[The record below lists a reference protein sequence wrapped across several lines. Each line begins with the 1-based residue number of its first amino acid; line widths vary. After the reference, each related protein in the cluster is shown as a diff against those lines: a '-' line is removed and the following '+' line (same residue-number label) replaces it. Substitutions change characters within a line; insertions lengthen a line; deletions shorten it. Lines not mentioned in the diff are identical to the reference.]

1 MAFLFKSKK
10 NQQTSGLPPATR
22 NVHTSEGA
30 PAGSGATLNGSKDG
44 VVTSQTPTP
53 SGSYNNSLNSVTST
67 NSPEQQRMRQRA
79 ESESQVCTLHYYKP
93 GVHLWTTVRIGI
105 CLRILTFIGSTS
117 PTIHVSSLQSRFI
130 PVPVVATSAKLFVAA
145 SKPFPAIW
153 RSNQRSGFERG

>member
-30 PAGSGATLNGSKDG
+30 PAGSGAALNGSKDG

-79 ESESQVCTLHYYKP
+79 ESESQVCTLQYYKP
-93 GVHLWTTVRIGI
+93 
-105 CLRILTFIGSTS
+105 GSTS
-117 PTIHVSSLQSRFI
+117 PTIHVSSLQFRFI

-153 RSNQRSGFERG
+153 RSNQRSGFERR